1 MDSNMT
7 NEDSKGMRGVIS
19 VMGLAVVIIGMVA
32 SVQAGDS
39 SVPAVMMILG
49 TIIILVAE
57 KTKLDER

>member
-7 NEDSKGMRGVIS
+7 NEDSKGMRGIVS
-19 VMGLAVVIIGMVA
+19 VMGLVVVIIGMVA

-39 SVPAVMMILG
+39 LLPAAMIMLG